1 MSDINFKL
9 DDELDID
16 IENHMNR
23 QQMIDILLEEN
34 VNGDWTDNYYFEKDN
49 IHIVWC
55 SSLELWLMLDY
66 KTFPKTFESSP
77 TLEEA
82 FKYVF
87 EDQLSTKG
95 IKQFLKEN

>member
-1 MSDINFKL
+1 
-9 DDELDID
+9 
-16 IENHMNR
+16 MNR

-49 IHIVWC
+49 LNLAWC
-55 SSLELWLMLDY
+55 ESLEIWLMLDY
-66 KTFPKTFESSP
+66 KTFPKTFESSC

-87 EDQLSTKG
+87 EDQLSTEG
-95 IKQFLKEN
+95 IKHFLDERGLL

>member
-1 MSDINFKL
+1 
-9 DDELDID
+9 
-16 IENHMNR
+16 MNR

-34 VNGDWTDNYYFEKDN
+34 VNGNWTNEYYFEKDN
-49 IHIVWC
+49 IHIVWN

-66 KTFPKTFESSP
+66 NIFPKTFESSP

-87 EDQLSTKG
+87 EDQLSDEG
-95 IKQFLKEN
+95 IKEFLDNREKNDE

>member
-9 DDELDID
+9 DDALDID

-95 IKQFLKEN
+95 LKQFLKEN

>member
-95 IKQFLKEN
+95 LKQFLKEN

>member
-1 MSDINFKL
+1 
-9 DDELDID
+9 
-16 IENHMNR
+16 MNR

-34 VNGDWTDNYYFEKDN
+34 LSGDWDDTYYFEKDN
-49 IHIVWC
+49 IEIVWC
-55 SSLELWLMLDY
+55 ASLESWLMLDY

-87 EDQLSTKG
+87 EDQLSTEG
-95 IKQFLKEN
+95 LKQFLEERDLICAK

>member
-16 IENHMNR
+16 IENQMNR

-55 SSLELWLMLDY
+55 SSLELWFMLDY

>member
-1 MSDINFKL
+1 
-9 DDELDID
+9 
-16 IENHMNR
+16 MNR

-34 VNGDWTDNYYFEKDN
+34 LSGDWDDTYYFEKDN

-87 EDQLSTKG
+87 EDQLSNEG
-95 IKQFLKEN
+95 LKQFLEERDLLCAK